1 MSVRVRIAALVAVAL
16 VVATLSTT
24 LLVVGIGRLR
34 SARLY
39 RDALEEIAR
48 LESRP
53 DAFAAAID
61 AAIDHARTRSE
72 FRQLLRLA
80 WRLEDRLRWP
90 LVSDIAA
97 GAIEKRRGESEFH
110 LALVYASAET
120 GAIEVARDRLSE
132 ATDGDR
138 TSRLR
143 VFVELSDRDRS
154 GVVARLAA
162 IDDEFARLTADALA
176 ADATRTTLV
185 RFFAR
190 SAVPG
195 AALTAAMRAAVEDD
209 RRGAV
214 ELLDRYLHVQAVAR
228 SDELPLLLRLA
239 AWSDNAERVDTAVAR
254 AAGRSGVHDTAAL
267 IRADRALRDGRLS
280 EAEALLGAV
289 TTRNASIEVV
299 VGLNRAVLARET
311 GRDEQELQ
319 QLLALDRAVPVD
331 TRVAHHLAAA
341 YVRRGQVESAERVI
355 ARAADVTGI
364 PELASLTSEIE
375 RVWLFHR
382 SLLAPRVAIERI
394 ESDAWRFLNR
404 YPRADHVAAFL
415 ARLLAERRDHTGLRE
430 LVGRYP
436 QSPATWALLGR
447 AWLAVQDDDPARA
460 LAAVQTPSADRLDP
474 LLLQARSALALRYLP
489 LTQAERSVAEFQ
501 RYAERR
507 GIEDRHMRAALM
519 HVVQLAVLQGERE
532 HAERVMARALQLYPD
547 DQGVYRYAGFVAVEQ

>member
-1 MSVRVRIAALVAVAL
+1 MSTRVRIGALVTVAL
-16 VVATLSTT
+16 VVATLSTM

-39 RDALEEIAR
+39 RDALQEIAR
-48 LESRP
+48 LESNP

-61 AAIDHARTRSE
+61 SAVDHARTRSE
-72 FRQLLRLA
+72 FRQLLQLA

-97 GAIEKRRGESEFH
+97 GAIEKRRNEPEFR

-120 GAIEVARDRLSE
+120 GAIEVARDRLPE
-132 ATDGDR
+132 LTDRDQAG
-138 TSRLR
+138 RLR

-154 GVVARLAA
+154 GVVARLATF
-162 IDDEFARLTADALA
+162 DDGFARLTADALA
-176 ADATRTTLV
+176 VDATRATLT

-209 RRGAV
+209 RRAAV
-214 ELLDRYLHVQAVAR
+214 ELLDRYLQVQAVAR
-228 SDELPLLLRLA
+228 TDELPLLLRLA
-239 AWSDNAERVDTAVAR
+239 AWSDNAERVDAAVER
-254 AAGRSGVHDTAAL
+254 AAGRSGVNDTAAL

-280 EAEALLGAV
+280 EAEALLGMV

-311 GRDEQELQ
+311 GRGEQELP
-319 QLLALDRAVPVD
+319 QLLALDRAASAD
-331 TRVAHHLAAA
+331 TRVAHYLAAA
-341 YVRRGQVESAERVI
+341 YVRRGEIESAERVI
-355 ARAADVTGI
+355 ARATDVTVI
-364 PELASLTSEIE
+364 PEVASLTSEIE

-382 SLLAPRVAIERI
+382 SLLAPRVAVERI

-404 YPRADHVAAFL
+404 YPQADHVATFL

-430 LVGRYP
+430 LVSRYLE
-436 QSPATWALLGR
+436 SPATWAVLAR

-460 LAAVQTPSADRLDP
+460 LEAVQAPSADHLDP
-474 LLLQARSALALRYLP
+474 LLLRARSALALRYLP
-489 LTQAERSVAEFQ
+489 LVQAERSVTEL
-501 RYAERR
+501 RSYAERR

-519 HVVQLAVLQGERE
+519 HVVQLAVFQGERE
-532 HAERVMARALQLYPD
+532 HAERVMERALQLYPD
-547 DQGVYRYAGFVAVEQ
+547 DQSMYRYAGFVAVEQ